1 MATSFS
7 AILFLA
13 CEGELG
19 SFNCAIAEG
28 KINGGY
34 FVGVLVLLRIVSVSL
49 IPSRK
54 VEDGIRMVVVSGQES
69 GLGLRLRQMEC

>member
-1 MATSFS
+1 MEGTLSEFSF
-7 AILFLA
+7 LF
-13 CEGELG
+13 
-19 SFNCAIAEG
+19 
-28 KINGGY
+28 
-34 FVGVLVLLRIVSVSL
+34 RIVSVSL